1 MGVQNEIVRDNIVQH
16 CPRLGTELSAN
27 KCVKYCKFCRGYLL
41 SVSFRIFGS
50 DDTKKEIYTVVCDY
64 PHLREFPK
72 HDVAK
77 P

>member
-1 MGVQNEIVRDNIVQH
+1 
-16 CPRLGTELSAN
+16 
-27 KCVKYCKFCRGYLL
+27 L